1 MTVLFA
7 VCATLF
13 AAGDPPDSPN
23 REPAS
28 ERSVSDPSQESPEA
42 PIALALTAAI
52 SGDFDLYL
60 GAVHPEHKGS
70 EDERTDRRNYE
81 WKRFLAQHEWYL
93 AGDRSGGPRFV
104 VTSHR
109 KDGPRVMRIFLRDQV
124 HPERMPVPV
133 RLKRHG
139 SEWKIVVSSL

>member
-1 MTVLFA
+1 MNVFVA
-7 VCATLF
+7 VSIALL
-13 AAGDPPDSPN
+13 ALDGPSARPP
-23 REPAS
+23 AQ
-28 ERSVSDPSQESPEA
+28 ERTVSDPSPESPEA

-52 SGDFDLYL
+52 AGDFDLYL

-70 EDERTDRRNYE
+70 EDERTDRRIYE

-93 AGDRSGGPRFV
+93 AGDRSGAPRFV

-109 KDGPRVMRIFLRDQV
+109 KDGPRVMRVFLRDQV

-139 SEWKIVVSSL
+139 KEWKIVVSSL